1 MTYDLAIIGGG
12 ILGSFHAYHAAKAGL
27 RTILFEKS
35 PTPMGASV
43 RNFGQVVPS
52 GFDLNRWHTY
62 GKYSTDL
69 YKYFGKNYGFDVFE
83 NGSTYIASTM
93 GEMAV
98 LEEAYQKF
106 METGYTCQLWSKSQL
121 MKFYPALDMK
131 YPVGALRFPQEVSV
145 IPGNVMVQFQQLLAQ
160 SGVDI
165 RLNTTVLDCS
175 IVADYSTVT
184 TAAGEVLKVGK
195 TIICNGSDFEVL
207 FPELFAKAPLELVKL
222 QMLQTLPQPGVSIPG
237 NILTG
242 LSIRRYESFK
252 ACKAH
257 ANLDPSEVDPAMVEN
272 GIHILFKQNPDGSV
286 VIGDSHHYASIDQRH
301 TLDFAENGAVN
312 RLIRNEASRIMQLPR
327 TKVARSWSGYYS
339 QTTSENGIYEVDI
352 ENQIYIS
359 TGIGGKGMTASAGYA
374 KENIE
379 RIFEL
384 DTIST
389 PVYEQ
394 KTI

>member
-27 RTILFEKS
+27 KTILLEKS

-52 GFDLNRWHTY
+52 GFDLNKWHDY
-62 GKYSTDL
+62 GKYSTGL
-69 YKYFGKNYGFDVFE
+69 YKKFGREFGFDVFE
-83 NGSTYIASTM
+83 NGSTYIASTV

-98 LEEAYQKF
+98 IEEAYQKF
-106 METGYTCQLWSKSQL
+106 LSSGYECELWSKSKL
-121 MKFYPALDMK
+121 MKFYPALDIN
-131 YPVGALRFPQEVSV
+131 YPIGALRFPQEVSV
-145 IPGNVMVQFQQLLAQ
+145 IPGNVLVQFHQLLKQ
-160 SGVDI
+160 IGVTI
-165 RLNTTVLDCS
+165 QTNTTVMGCTA
-175 IVADYSTVT
+175 VANYSTVT
-184 TAAGEVLKVGK
+184 TTKGETIKARK
-195 TIICNGSDFEVL
+195 TVVCNGSDFEVL

-222 QMLQTLPQPGVSIPG
+222 QMLQTLPQPGVEIPG

-252 ACKAH
+252 ACRSH
-257 ANLDPSEVDPAMVEN
+257 ADLDPSEVDPSLVEN

-286 VIGDSHHYASIDQRH
+286 VIGDSHHYASIDNRH
-301 TLDFAENGAVN
+301 ELDFAENGLVN
-312 RLIRNEASRIMQLPR
+312 LLIKNEASRIIQLPR
-327 TKVARSWSGYYS
+327 TKIARSWSGYYS
-339 QTTSENGIYEVDI
+339 QTTSEEGIFEAHI

-379 RIFEL
+379 KIFEL
-384 DTIST
+384 DRISKE
-389 PVYEQ
+389 VYEH
-394 KTI
+394 